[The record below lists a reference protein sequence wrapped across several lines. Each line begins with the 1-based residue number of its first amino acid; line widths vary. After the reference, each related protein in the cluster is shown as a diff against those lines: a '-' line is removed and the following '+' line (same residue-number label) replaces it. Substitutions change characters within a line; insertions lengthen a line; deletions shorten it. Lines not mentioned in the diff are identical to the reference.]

1 MRNRIIIT
9 SKIDDLISNLK
20 KTDES
25 QPPYFRKLSLNPG
38 SSVESQIISHLKI
51 RLDEDALQTK
61 FVQDKTRSLANKIK
75 QLQKQT
81 KLKKVQMPQEYVSF
95 INSIQENLIQQQETK
110 INKILKRQQQYEE
123 QNKSFYQF
131 RIKALERQQQQ
142 IEQKH
147 TELPKEFK
155 SFYQPIEEAS
165 VSFNNMD
172 QRIKQQ
178 LFNRGKRK
186 FFSFWNNN
194 ANTPNNQ
201 GNTPN
206 QINSGLEM
214 VETQSQSFFQK
225 QKRRISIQNAPTI
238 KINNVG

>member
-20 KTDES
+20 KTEETHP
-25 QPPYFRKLSLNPG
+25 PPYFRKLSLNPDT
-38 SSVESQIISHLKI
+38 SVESQIMSHLKI
-51 RLDEDALQTK
+51 RLDDDTLQTR
-61 FVQDKTRSLANKIK
+61 FVQEKTRSLANKIK
-75 QLQKQT
+75 QLQNQT
-81 KLKKVQMPQEYVSF
+81 KLKKTQMPQEYVSF

-131 RIKALERQQQQ
+131 RIRALERQQQQ

-165 VSFNNMD
+165 ASFNNMD
-172 QRIKQQ
+172 QRIRQQ

-194 ANTPNNQ
+194 ANTPNNY

-206 QINSGLEM
+206 NGQEM
-214 VETQSQSFFQK
+214 IETQSQSFFQK
-225 QKRRISIQNAPTI
+225 QKKRVSIQNAPTI
-238 KINNVG
+238 KINQVG